1 MARSRTRG
9 ASRSTRNFASAATTH
24 CPLSDL
30 FRRASCEQNASS
42 IAPTPALHYFDTDVA
57 PQHRRKETVRLT
69 MRGTHLTNTIL
80 KLDAL
85 ETRIRRF
92 ALRRLERIPALIQY
106 KTLKQIEF
114 LKEVC
119 GHLDRL
125 HAQYCIVGGFAYD
138 GKRGFATRMHKDVDV
153 AFVEEH
159 RNVVVSALSQQ
170 GYRIQRWSPFIT
182 VAEKGRFNVD
192 LYEWKTR
199 ENGFVETMM
208 FDTMVRVP
216 RIFFENTQTVELM
229 GVPYRI
235 ASNELLVSALPF
247 VPDESDRKFISSL
260 SASAPI
266 EFRTTT
272 EVITASM
279 EATVHEYAGDQ

>member
-1 MARSRTRG
+1 MG
-9 ASRSTRNFASAATTH
+9 
-24 CPLSDL
+24 P
-30 FRRASCEQNASS
+30 
-42 IAPTPALHYFDTDVA
+42 
-57 PQHRRKETVRLT
+57 T
-69 MRGTHLTNTIL
+69 MRRTHLTNTIL

-85 ETRIRRF
+85 ETRLRRF
-92 ALRRLERIPALIQY
+92 ALGRLERIPALIRY

-119 GHLDRL
+119 GDLDRL
-125 HAQYCIVGGFAYD
+125 NAKYCVVGGFAYD
-138 GKRGFATRMHKDVDV
+138 GKRGSATRMHKDVDV
-153 AFVEEH
+153 AFVEEQ
-159 RNVVVSALSQQ
+159 RSVVVSALSQQ
-170 GYRIQRWSPFIT
+170 GYRIQRWSPFIM

-229 GVPYRI
+229 GVRYRI

-247 VPDESDRKFISSL
+247 VPGESDREFISSL

-266 EFRTTT
+266 VFRTTT
-272 EVITASM
+272 EVITTSM
-279 EATVHEYAGDQ
+279 EATVHEYAGGQ